1 MMLEDT
7 VIDVSL
13 INYLGDRRYP
23 RGMRNNNPFNIRI
36 GSNAWRGKLPTT
48 ERTDRSFEQFR
59 YYWQGI
65 RAGVIVLRTYYF
77 KHKLTTVEKIINRFA
92 PPVENATES
101 YVQMVCKGTGFKAR
115 ETFEWNRQN
124 VNLLV
129 REICRHENG
138 RDPLISDNLFAYVWL
153 DLNP

>member
-1 MMLEDT
+1 MMLEET
-7 VIDVSL
+7 GVDVSL
-13 INYLGDRRYP
+13 ITYLGDRRYP
-23 RGMRNNNPFNIRI
+23 RGMRNNNAANLRI
-36 GSNAWRGKLPTT
+36 SKSPWKGKIPDSD
-48 ERTDRSFEQFR
+48 RTDRSFEQFR

-65 RAGVIVLRTYYF
+65 RAAVVLLRTYYF
-77 KHKLTTVEKIINRFA
+77 KHNLTTVEKIINRFA
-92 PPVENATES
+92 PPVENQTDS
-101 YVQMVCKGTGFKAR
+101 YVKMVCKGTGFKAR
-115 ETFEWNRQN
+115 ETFEWNRHN